1 MTQFLRVTLR
11 LIPSMILASLFMS
24 APAQAQQAQQLTQ
37 QPARPLQALA
47 SLEVAPYMGAWYQVA
62 WVPNRFQKQCVSDTV
77 ATYRDRGDG
86 SVEVLNRCKLADGK
100 TDSVLGIARPPAGVA
115 RIEGG
120 KLMPARLEV
129 SFLPAWLRWTGI
141 GWGAYWVVDLAPD
154 GRYVIVSESS
164 REYLWVLA
172 RQPALTPADELTV
185 RAKLQ
190 GLGFD
195 LARVQPHSHSVREI
209 AR

>member
-1 MTQFLRVTLR
+1 MIARPLAALFLVGLFSAA
-11 LIPSMILASLFMS
+11 PS
-24 APAQAQQAQQLTQ
+24 AQVRQGE
-37 QPARPLQALA
+37 PPPLQALSSLDVA
-47 SLEVAPYMGAWYQVA
+47 SYMGTWYQVA
-62 WVPNRFQKQCVSDTV
+62 WIPNRFQKQCVSDTT

-86 SVEVLNRCKLADGK
+86 MVEVLNRCKLANGGVD
-100 TDSVLGIARPPAGVA
+100 DVLGVARPPAGVS

-141 GWGAYWVVDLAPD
+141 GWGDYWLVDLSPD
-154 GRYVIVSESS
+154 GRTAIVSEAS

-172 RQPALTPADELTV
+172 RQPALTPADDDAV
-185 RAKLQ
+185 KAKLR

-195 LARVQPHSHSVREI
+195 LARVQPHPHNSR
-209 AR
+209 R